1 MERKEVKTTAD
12 LEKLIKK
19 VKEAQKIFATYSQD
33 QVNAIFKAAATAAD
47 KARIPLAK
55 MAMSPIAIFLD
66 FHHIFLD
73 KTLSPNDQHTT

>member
-33 QVNAIFKAAATAAD
+33 QVNAILFAASDEAKYITGIT
-47 KARIPLAK
+47 IPVSGGDLG
-55 MAMSPIAIFLD
+55 
-66 FHHIFLD
+66 
-73 KTLSPNDQHTT
+73 